1 METALWV
8 CSFALKTVQRVPGVE
23 QRFRGFKKK
32 GFRKCRASKAVLLLT
47 MMRLPPS
54 IQRQGQTRVS
64 HDEAHTKEGPVV
76 SFVQDLRYA
85 FRVLLKSPGFTI
97 VAVLTL
103 ALGIG
108 ANVATFSVVY
118 AVLLRPLPFPHPER
132 LVRVFDD
139 LHGSSEQDVGMSAPE
154 LWDLQDRSDV
164 FQDISAVAPSNS
176 AVGGGDRTVRAE
188 SLVTSPDYFTL
199 LGANPELGRV
209 YTQQDAAPG
218 FLDLVVISNG
228 FWHRFYGSDPKI
240 VGRKMRLDN
249 DMYTIVGV
257 MPPGFRHPG
266 PTLDTDVEVWIA
278 TGFNGRPFPVPAV
291 RSQRMIPAAIGRLKP
306 GMTVAQAQARLD
318 TYISHLSRDY
328 PTEYPTA
335 AAWAVRL
342 VPVKDDLVGPQ
353 RTELFIL
360 FGAVGFVLLIACVNI
375 ANLLLARSSGRRREI
390 AIRLAM
396 GASRAR
402 LAGQLLTESALLSLI
417 SGIIALVTVLLL
429 KNAIISLAP
438 ADIPRLNEVDVSAG
452 VLFFA
457 FLISILTGV
466 LFGLAPALRAA
477 NPNQVEN
484 LREGARGSGAG
495 RRHTRLSR
503 VLVVT
508 EVALS
513 IVLLAGAGLLLRS
526 FWRVLEVRPGFN
538 PSHLT
543 TVQIWI
549 PISNNPANDPYSVE
563 EKRADFLLEVSRR
576 VSALPGV
583 EQASISGND
592 TLPMNSGRNYSPFSI
607 QGRATESER
616 GPVADIA
623 VVDTEYFRTMEVPLI
638 TGRNFTDSDTYKTKP
653 VAVIDQTLARRYW
666 PGENPL
672 GQELKFGFGRGLQ
685 GLTIVGVAGDIKSDG
700 FEAPSVPHIYVALG
714 QFAPVNAVVFL
725 RSSGDVEHLGEAV
738 RHEVENVDSNV
749 PVHSISSM
757 DQIIARS
764 VADRRFALELLGVFA
779 GVALLLAAVGIYGVM
794 SYSFSQRTHEVGIRI
809 ALGAQRLDILR
820 MALGEGMRM
829 VVVGL
834 ASGLVGAAI
843 MTRFIRS
850 MLFDVG
856 PADPMTFLSVSAIL
870 AAVALFACY
879 IPAKRATHVEPL
891 VALREE

>member
-1 METALWV
+1 ML
-8 CSFALKTVQRVPGVE
+8 
-23 QRFRGFKKK
+23 
-32 GFRKCRASKAVLLLT
+32 
-47 MMRLPPS
+47 
-54 IQRQGQTRVS
+54 
-64 HDEAHTKEGPVV
+64 

-85 FRVLLKSPGFTI
+85 LRMLLKSPGFTI

-118 AVLLRPLPFPHPER
+118 AVLLRPLPFLHPEQ

-139 LHGSSEQDVGMSAPE
+139 LRGPNDLDVGMSVPE
-154 LWDLQDRSDV
+154 LWDLQDRSGV
-164 FQDISAVAPSNS
+164 FQDISAVAPSSS
-176 AVGGGDRTVRAE
+176 AVGGGERTVRAE
-188 SLVTSPDYFTL
+188 SLVTSPDYFAL
-199 LGANPELGRV
+199 LGAKPQLGRV
-209 YTQQDAAPG
+209 YTPQDAVPG
-218 FLDLVVISNG
+218 FLEPVVISDG
-228 FWHRFYGSDPKI
+228 FWRRNFALDPNI
-240 VGRKMRLDN
+240 IGRKMRLDS

-266 PTLDTDVEVWIA
+266 PTLNTDVEVWVA
-278 TGFNGRPFPVPAV
+278 TGFNALPFPVPAV

-306 GMTVAQAQARLD
+306 GLTVAQAQARLD
-318 TYISHLSRDY
+318 AYISQLGR
-328 PTEYPTA
+328 EYPAEYPA
-335 AAWAVRL
+335 AATWAVRL
-342 VPVKDDLVGPQ
+342 VPLKEDLVGPQ

-390 AIRLAM
+390 AIRLTM

-402 LAGQLLTESALLSLI
+402 LARQLLTESTLLSVI
-417 SGIIALVTVLLL
+417 SGIVAMLTVLLL
-429 KNAIISLAP
+429 KNAILTLAP

-457 FLISILTGV
+457 FLTSILTGV
-466 LFGLAPALRAA
+466 LFGLAPALQAA
-477 NPNQVEN
+477 NPDQLEN
-484 LREGARGSGAG
+484 LREGGRGSGVA
-495 RRHTRLSR
+495 RRHTRVSR
-503 VLVVT
+503 ILVVS

-513 IVLLAGAGLLLRS
+513 IILLAGAGLLLRS
-526 FWRVLEVRPGFN
+526 FWNVLEVRPGFN
-538 PSHLT
+538 PSHLA

-549 PISNNPANDPYSVE
+549 PISNNPANDAYSVE
-563 EKRADFLLEVSRR
+563 EKRADFLLELSRR

-583 EQASISGND
+583 DQASISGND
-592 TLPMNSGRNYSPFSI
+592 TLPMNSGRNYSSFSI

-623 VVDTEYFRTMEVPLI
+623 VVDKEYFRTMEVPLMS
-638 TGRNFTDSDTYKTKP
+638 GRNFTDSDTYKTKP

-666 PGENPL
+666 PGQNPL

-714 QFAPVNAVVFL
+714 QFAPINAVVFL
-725 RSSGDVEHLGEAV
+725 RSRRDAEELGQAV
-738 RHEVENVDSNV
+738 RHEVESINLNV

-779 GVALLLAAVGIYGVM
+779 AVALLLAAIGIYGVM
-794 SYSFSQRTHEVGIRI
+794 SYSFSQRTHEVGIRV
-809 ALGAQRLDILR
+809 ALGAQRLHILR
-820 MALGEGMRM
+820 MALAEGMRI
-829 VVVGL
+829 VVIGL
-834 ASGLVGAAI
+834 AAGLVGAAI
-843 MTRFIRS
+843 MTQFFRS

-856 PADPMTFLSVSAIL
+856 TTDPITFLSVSAIL
-870 AAVALFACY
+870 AGVALFACY
-879 IPAKRATHVEPL
+879 IPARRATRVDPL
-891 VALREE
+891 VALRQE

>member
-1 METALWV
+1 M
-8 CSFALKTVQRVPGVE
+8 F
-23 QRFRGFKKK
+23 
-32 GFRKCRASKAVLLLT
+32 
-47 MMRLPPS
+47 
-54 IQRQGQTRVS
+54 
-64 HDEAHTKEGPVV
+64 

-85 FRVLLKSPGFTI
+85 LRMLLKSPGFSVVT
-97 VAVLTL
+97 VLTL

-108 ANVATFSVVY
+108 ANVATFTVVY
-118 AVLLRPLPFPHPER
+118 AVLLRPLPFPHPEQ

-139 LHGSSEQDVGMSAPE
+139 LRGPNEQDVGMSAPE
-154 LWDLQDRSDV
+154 LWDLQDRSGV
-164 FQDISAVAPSNS
+164 FQDISAVAPSSS
-176 AVGGGDRTVRAE
+176 AVAGGERTVRAE
-188 SLVTSPDYFTL
+188 SLVTSADYFAL
-199 LGANPELGRV
+199 LGAKAQLGRV
-209 YTQQDAAPG
+209 YAPHDAVPG
-218 FLDLVVISNG
+218 FLEPVVISDG
-228 FWHRFYGSDPKI
+228 FWRRNYGSDPNI
-240 VGRKMRLDN
+240 IGRKMRLDS
-249 DMYTIVGV
+249 DPYTIVGV

-266 PTLDTDVEVWIA
+266 RTLDTDVEVWIA
-278 TGFNGRPFPVPAV
+278 AGFNALPFPVPAV
-291 RSQRMIPAAIGRLKP
+291 RSQRMLPGAIGRLKP
-306 GMTVAQAQARLD
+306 GLTVAQAQTRLD
-318 TYISHLSRDY
+318 AYISQLSPQY
-328 PTEYPTA
+328 PTEYPA
-335 AAWAVRL
+335 AAKWAVRL
-342 VPVKDDLVGPQ
+342 VPVKEDLVGPQ

-390 AIRLAM
+390 AIRLTM

-402 LAGQLLTESALLSLI
+402 LARQLLTESTLLSVI
-417 SGIIALVTVLLL
+417 SGVVALFTVLLL

-452 VLFFA
+452 VLSFA

-484 LREGARGSGAG
+484 LREGGRGSSAG

-503 VLVVT
+503 VLVVS

-513 IVLLAGAGLLLRS
+513 LVLLAGAGLLLRS

-549 PISNNPANDPYSVE
+549 PISNNPATDPYSVE
-563 EKRADFLLEVSRR
+563 EKRADFLLDVFRR

-583 EQASISGND
+583 EQSSISGND

-616 GPVADIA
+616 GPIADIA
-623 VVDTEYFRTMEVPLI
+623 VVDSNYFRTMEVPLI
-638 TGRNFTDSDTYKTKP
+638 TGRDFASSDTYKTQP
-653 VAVIDQTLARRYW
+653 VAIIDQILARQYW
-666 PGENPL
+666 PGKDPL
-672 GQELKFGFGRGLQ
+672 GQQLKFGFGRGVQ
-685 GLTIVGVAGDIKSDG
+685 GVAIVGVVGDIKSDG

-725 RSSGDVEHLGEAV
+725 RCRGDVEHLGEEV
-738 RHEVENVDSNV
+738 RREVEKVDPNV

-779 GVALLLAAVGIYGVM
+779 ALALLLAAVGIYGVM
-794 SYSFSQRTHEVGIRI
+794 SYSFSQRAHEVGVRI

-820 MALGEGMRM
+820 MALGEGMR
-829 VVVGL
+829 VVVIGL
-834 ASGLVGAAI
+834 ACGLAGAAI
-843 MTRFIRS
+843 MTRFFRS
-850 MLFDVG
+850 MLFDVA
-856 PADPMTFLSVSAIL
+856 PTDPVTFLSVSAIL
-870 AAVALFACY
+870 AGVAFFACY
-879 IPAKRATHVEPL
+879 VPAKRATRVDPL
-891 VALREE
+891 AALREE

>member
-1 METALWV
+1 MTRRAL
-8 CSFALKTVQRVPGVE
+8 G
-23 QRFRGFKKK
+23 GF
-32 GFRKCRASKAVLLLT
+32 VLT
-47 MMRLPPS
+47 
-54 IQRQGQTRVS
+54 
-64 HDEAHTKEGPVV
+64 
-76 SFVQDLRYA
+76 FVQDLRYA
-85 FRVLLKSPGFTI
+85 LRMMVKSPAFTMI
-97 VAVLTL
+97 AVLTL
-103 ALGIG
+103 AVGIG

-118 AVLLRPLPFPHPER
+118 AVLLRPLPFPQPEQ

-139 LHGSSEQDVGMSAPE
+139 LRGPNDLDVGMSAPE
-154 LWDLQDRSDV
+154 LWDLQDRSGV

-199 LGANPELGRV
+199 LGARPELGRV

-228 FWHRFYGSDPKI
+228 FWRRYYGSDPKI
-240 VGRKMRLDN
+240 IGRKMRLDS

-257 MPPGFRHPG
+257 MPSGFRHPG

-278 TGFNGRPFPVPAV
+278 TGFNGRPFPVPAL

-306 GMTVAQAQARLD
+306 GMMVAQAQARLD
-318 TYISHLSRDY
+318 SYISQLSREY
-328 PTEYPTA
+328 PTEYPAA

-342 VPVKDDLVGPQ
+342 VPVKEDLVGPQ

-402 LAGQLLTESALLSLI
+402 LAGQLLTESTLLSLI
-417 SGIIALVTVLLL
+417 SGVAALVTVLFL

-438 ADIPRLNEVDVSAG
+438 ADIPRLNEVNVSAG

-457 FLISILTGV
+457 LLISILSGA
-466 LFGLAPALRAA
+466 LFGLAPALQAA

-484 LREGARGSGAG
+484 LREGGRGSGAG

-503 VLVVT
+503 VLVVS

-526 FWRVLEVRPGFN
+526 FWHVLEVRPGFN

-549 PISNNPANDPYSVE
+549 PISNNPVNDPYSVE
-563 EKRADFLLEVSRR
+563 EKRADFLIEVSRR

-616 GPVADIA
+616 GPIADIA
-623 VVDTEYFRTMEVPLI
+623 VVDSEYFRTMEVPVI

-653 VAVIDQTLARRYW
+653 VAVIDQTLAGRYW

-725 RSSGDVEHLGEAV
+725 RSTGDVEHLGEAV
-738 RHEVENVDSNV
+738 RHEVENVDPNV

-764 VADRRFALELLGVFA
+764 VANRRFALQLLVVFA
-779 GVALLLAAVGIYGVM
+779 AVALLLAAIGIYGVM
-794 SYSFSQRTHEVGIRI
+794 SYSFSQRTHEVGIRV

-820 MALGEGMRM
+820 MALGEGVR
-829 VVVGL
+829 VVVIGLVSGL
-834 ASGLVGAAI
+834 AGAVI
-843 MTRFIRS
+843 MTRFFQS
-850 MLFDVG
+850 MLFDVS
-856 PADPMTFLSVSAIL
+856 PFDPTTFAAISAIL
-870 AAVALFACY
+870 AGVAFFACY
-879 IPAKRATHVEPL
+879 IPAKRATRVDPL
-891 VALREE
+891 IALREE

>member
-1 METALWV
+1 ML
-8 CSFALKTVQRVPGVE
+8 SF
-23 QRFRGFKKK
+23 
-32 GFRKCRASKAVLLLT
+32 
-47 MMRLPPS
+47 
-54 IQRQGQTRVS
+54 I
-64 HDEAHTKEGPVV
+64 
-76 SFVQDLRYA
+76 QDLRYA
-85 FRVLLKSPGFTI
+85 LRMLLKSPAFTM

-103 ALGIG
+103 AVGIG

-118 AVLLRPLPFPHPER
+118 AVLLRPLPFPQPEQ

-139 LHGSSEQDVGMSAPE
+139 LRGPNDLDVGMSAPE
-154 LWDLQDRSDV
+154 LWDLQDRSGV
-164 FQDISAVAPSNS
+164 FQDISAVAPSSS
-176 AVGGGDRTVRAE
+176 AVGGGERTVRAE

-199 LGANPELGRV
+199 LGAKPELGRV

-218 FLDLVVISNG
+218 FLDLVVISDG
-228 FWHRFYGSDPKI
+228 FWRRYYGSDPKI
-240 VGRKMRLDN
+240 IGRKMRLDS

-306 GMTVAQAQARLD
+306 GMKVAQAQARLD
-318 TYISHLSRDY
+318 SYISQLSR
-328 PTEYPTA
+328 EYPTDYPA
-335 AAWAVRL
+335 AAIWTVRL
-342 VPVKDDLVGPQ
+342 VPVKEDLVGPQ

-402 LAGQLLTESALLSLI
+402 LAGQLLTESTLLSLI
-417 SGIIALVTVLLL
+417 SGVFALVTVLFL
-429 KNAIISLAP
+429 KNAIISVAP
-438 ADIPRLNEVDVSAG
+438 PDIPRLNEVNVSAG
-452 VLFFA
+452 VLLFA
-457 FLISILTGV
+457 FLISILTGA
-466 LFGLAPALRAA
+466 LFGLAPALQAA

-484 LREGARGSGAG
+484 LKEGGRGSGAG

-503 VLVVT
+503 VLVVS

-526 FWRVLEVRPGFN
+526 FWHVLEVRPGFN

-549 PISNNPANDPYSVE
+549 PISNNPVNDPYSVE

-576 VSALPGV
+576 VSVLPGV
-583 EQASISGND
+583 ERASISGND

-616 GPVADIA
+616 GPIADIA
-623 VVDTEYFRTMEVPLI
+623 VVDSEYFRTMEVPLI

-700 FEAPSVPHIYVALG
+700 FEAPSVPHIYVGLG

-725 RSSGDVEHLGEAV
+725 RSRGDVEHLGEAV
-738 RHEVENVDSNV
+738 RHEVENVDPNV

-764 VADRRFALELLGVFA
+764 VADRRFALQLLGVFA
-779 GVALLLAAVGIYGVM
+779 AVALMLAAIGIYGVM
-794 SYSFSQRTHEVGIRI
+794 SYSFSQRTHEVGIRV

-820 MALGEGMRM
+820 MALGEGMQ
-829 VVVGL
+829 VVVIGLVSGL
-834 ASGLVGAAI
+834 AGAAT
-843 MTRFIRS
+843 MTRFFQS
-850 MLFDVG
+850 MLFDVR
-856 PADPMTFLSVSAIL
+856 PADPITFLSVSAIL
-870 AAVALFACY
+870 AGVAFFACY
-879 IPAKRATHVEPL
+879 IPAKRATRVDPL